1 MILELWIFM
10 EIWSCCFNWWYTHSF
25 IVE

>member
-10 EIWSCCFNWWYTHSF
+10 EIWYWCFNWWYTHSF